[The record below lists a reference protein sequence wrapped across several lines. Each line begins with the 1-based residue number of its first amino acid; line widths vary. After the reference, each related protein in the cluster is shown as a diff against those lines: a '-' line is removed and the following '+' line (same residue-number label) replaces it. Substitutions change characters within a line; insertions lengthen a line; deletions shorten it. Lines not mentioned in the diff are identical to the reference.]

1 MLSHGN
7 VDAMLRSI
15 HAALRLDGDLSL
27 LVMPLFHVNA
37 LLVSILAPLSA
48 GGGAWILERFDRRSF
63 WQSVRD
69 SGATYFSG
77 APAMYLLLSAER
89 GEIAPAPLL
98 RFAVCG
104 AAPMRS
110 EEHTSALQSLMRI
123 SYAVFC
129 LKQKQK

>member
-1 MLSHGN
+1 
-7 VDAMLRSI
+7 
-15 HAALRLDGDLSL
+15 
-27 LVMPLFHVNA
+27 MPLFHVNA

-89 GEIAPAPLL
+89 GLIAPAPLL

-104 AAPMRS
+104 AAPRL
-110 EEHTSALQSLMRI
+110 EEHTSELQSLMRK
-123 SYAVFC
+123 SYAAFC
-129 LKQKQK
+129 LKTKIQSLMRSST